1 MDTYKLVIK
10 INNHDEI
17 QSIKE
22 SMTSDEKCLEVDDV
36 EITDHM
42 DLEAISLLKDVNVIG
57 LA

>member
-1 MDTYKLVIK
+1 MKTYKLVIK

>member
-1 MDTYKLVIK
+1 MKTCKLVIK